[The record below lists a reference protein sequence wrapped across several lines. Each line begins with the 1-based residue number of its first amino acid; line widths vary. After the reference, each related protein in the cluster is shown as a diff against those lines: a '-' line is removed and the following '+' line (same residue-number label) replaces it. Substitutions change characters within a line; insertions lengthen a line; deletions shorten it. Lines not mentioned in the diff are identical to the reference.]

1 MKLRISLLI
10 ILMSMLFTSCG
21 ISTGKGTE
29 QKEEEISV
37 LRYDKLLSEYV
48 RSNSFSAMQKLTMD
62 YRMPTKILIE
72 DVLSIGTVKDDTI
85 SQRLQKFYSDT
96 TLVRLLSDVEAKYP
110 NLDEVEKGLSKGFR
124 KLKKEVPDTKV
135 PFIYS
140 QVSAFNESIILVD
153 SLLGISLDKYMGEDY
168 PLYKRFYYDYQCRSM
183 RPERIVPDCFA
194 FYLLSRYGMNYHE
207 GTCLIDLMMHSGKIN
222 YVDRKQ
228 SKEQLIRQG
237 SDGLC
242 SVSYRETYVD
252 GELTDTTETNRET
265 VIEMVPTIIKHYDEQ
280 APVSSFVGPEIVA
293 SPTAKGS
300 SGRRLTYG
308 TVAVNPNV
316 IPYGSLMY
324 ITSADGR
331 FVYGYAYAA
340 DTGTAMMTGNAFID
354 LYYETYSE
362 SVDNAVIAVNVYVL
376 DSDTAAKY
384 KEENDAI
391 LEADNT
397 PGL

>member
-10 ILMSMLFTSCG
+10 ILISMLFASCG

-110 NLDEVEKGLSKGFR
+110 NLDEVEKGLNKGFR

-183 RPERIVPDCFA
+183 RPERDCAGLFC
-194 FYLLSRYGMNYHE
+194 FLSFEPLRN
-207 GTCLIDLMMHSGKIN
+207 
-222 YVDRKQ
+222 
-228 SKEQLIRQG
+228 
-237 SDGLC
+237 
-242 SVSYRETYVD
+242 
-252 GELTDTTETNRET
+252 EL
-265 VIEMVPTIIKHYDEQ
+265 
-280 APVSSFVGPEIVA
+280 S
-293 SPTAKGS
+293 
-300 SGRRLTYG
+300 
-308 TVAVNPNV
+308 
-316 IPYGSLMY
+316 
-324 ITSADGR
+324 
-331 FVYGYAYAA
+331 
-340 DTGTAMMTGNAFID
+340 
-354 LYYETYSE
+354 
-362 SVDNAVIAVNVYVL
+362 
-376 DSDTAAKY
+376 
-384 KEENDAI
+384 
-391 LEADNT
+391 
-397 PGL
+397 